1 MSITKMDPI
10 EQFKHNLMRPTNAQ
24 LDIQLENA
32 VGAFDRTN
40 ALTKEASKISLEQ
53 HKRHIVE
60 TEILLREF
68 DVSKCHV
75 PDDWYDWLK
84 KTSHQLLKQNP
95 SPILYACSTL
105 TEVYAPLASE
115 LYNIAFV
122 ICWKN
127 LSDIQKQ
134 TILNNYLLAKN
145 AKIRP
150 PRVVLLTILNL
161 AEFIELDECYC
172 FELKIFEA
180 KTLASVAEKCNAYA
194 KALYYWE

>member
-1 MSITKMDPI
+1 
-10 EQFKHNLMRPTNAQ
+10 
-24 LDIQLENA
+24 
-32 VGAFDRTN
+32 
-40 ALTKEASKISLEQ
+40 
-53 HKRHIVE
+53 VE
-60 TEILLREF
+60 TDILLREF

-127 LSDIQKQ
+127 LSDNQKQ
-134 TILNNYLLAKN
+134 TILDNYLQAKN

-180 KTLASVAEKCNAYA
+180 KTLAIVAEKCNAYA